1 VTSVV
6 AFWRQ
11 DDPLLFSHLADVA
24 TLLPV
29 TESGYRHQAKGAKQQ
44 ASPEPREAVM
54 PFVLGNGSAVDAA
67 SEPKENQEYS
77 CHHLSVVATQR

>member
-1 VTSVV
+1 
-6 AFWRQ
+6 
-11 DDPLLFSHLADVA
+11 
-24 TLLPV
+24 
-29 TESGYRHQAKGAKQQ
+29 
-44 ASPEPREAVM
+44 M